1 MMKQKLFILLMLTI
15 LGGNPLIGQPFS
27 SSPRLSLSLAF
38 QEHDRRLFGL
48 PPGLSRD
55 ILSNENNLGTW
66 QYALGIYKPILTA
79 PHFSLEA
86 GLWLTR
92 EVNTF
97 SRPLNNQYLTSDLT
111 LILRMVQR
119 YRIDQIGIPV
129 NLRLKLFDLGSSA
142 RVYAQGQA
150 LPAFHY
156 RKGANHL
163 RILSKWVAD
172 FYSLEVNTGLGV
184 AWKNWDVALSY
195 RAWQVKQIDT
205 VLFYASLFPPHLYD
219 EVPTGTENYNPF
231 KLWLTV
237 GYALTPESEARQ
249 FFRRRREKRAS
260 RRE

>member
-1 MMKQKLFILLMLTI
+1 MRKQVLLILILITI
-15 LGGNPLIGQPFS
+15 GGNLLIGQHFS

-38 QEHDRRLFGL
+38 QEHDRRLFGW
-48 PPGLSRD
+48 PAFPSAG
-55 ILSNENNLGTW
+55 ILERENNLGTW
-66 QYALGIYKPILTA
+66 QYALGVYKPLLTA
-79 PHFSLEA
+79 PHFSLEG

-97 SRPLNNQYLTSDLT
+97 SRPINHQYLTGQQT
-111 LILRMVQR
+111 LEGRYIQR
-119 YRIDQIGIPV
+119 YRVDQIGIPV
-129 NLRLKLFDLGSSA
+129 NLRLKLWDIGSSA

-184 AWKNWDVALSY
+184 TWDNWDIALSY
-195 RAWQVKQIDT
+195 RAWQMKQIDT
-205 VLFYASLFPPHLYD
+205 VLSPYMYD

-237 GYALTPESEARQ
+237 GYTLTPESEARQ
-249 FFRRRREKRAS
+249 FFRRRREVRAS